1 MSSIGT
7 GIIGSS
13 TGLLGHLQMLSHA
26 LRRLN
31 IDSDAFSGMYIDA
44 FTDRSIVH
52 LLMPLLPC
60 QLNDSF
66 IDSPPPQMMN
76 RLQKL
81 HCLRIFLLGGPAS
94 YIIYKH

>member
-66 IDSPPPQMMN
+66 IDSPPADDEQIAETALFKGFFT
-76 RLQKL
+76 R
-81 HCLRIFLLGGPAS
+81 GPCF
-94 YIIYKH
+94 IYNI